1 MMRRFIPAL
10 AAVACICMAGSGKAL
25 AEPLSADEFRQELVG
40 LPLCGTP
47 KTGALAGKTVCTLH
61 LADGSAVLAGAGLLV
76 RGSWEAEGRRICRRT
91 ANDPMDR
98 RRCVEYER
106 MGPQRYSNSDGVE
119 FCVGPCSE

>member
-1 MMRRFIPAL
+1 MMRFAFFL
-10 AAVACICMAGSGKAL
+10 AAIVLSIGASRAF
-25 AEPLSADEFRQELVG
+25 AEPLSADEFRRELVG

-76 RGSWEAEGRRICRRT
+76 RGSWEAEGRKICRRT
-91 ANDPMDR
+91 ANDPLDR

-106 MGPQRYSNSDGVE
+106 MGPHRYSNSDGVE
-119 FCVGPCSE
+119 FCVGPCGE

>member
-1 MMRRFIPAL
+1 MIRHSVVIIL
-10 AAVACICMAGSGKAL
+10 AVTCTCILQSGGAF
-25 AEPLSADEFRQELVG
+25 AEPLSAEEFRQELVG

-76 RGSWEAEGRRICRRT
+76 RGSWEAEGRKICRRT
-91 ANDPMDR
+91 ANDPLDR

-119 FCVGPCSE
+119 FCVGPCGE

>member
-1 MMRRFIPAL
+1 MRLLGLIF
-10 AAVACICMAGSGKAL
+10 AAISLLVCTPERATSQSL
-25 AEPLSADEFRQELVG
+25 TPDEFRQQLVG
-40 LPLCGTP
+40 VPLCGTP

-76 RGSWEAEGRRICRRT
+76 RGTWEAEGQRICRRS

-98 RRCVEYER
+98 RRCVEYQR
-106 MGPQRYSNSDGVE
+106 LGPMRYGNSDGVE